1 LRDRLIRAVAAVG
14 VIFACLF
21 YFNNDIYVMVA
32 GPLMAHLP
40 EGSSMIATE
49 VASPF
54 LTPFKLTLM
63 SSIFLGMPFILY
75 QLWSFIAPGLYKHE
89 KRLMIPLVASS
100 AFLFYVGVL
109 FAYFVVF
116 PLVFAFMAGTTPDG
130 VVMATD
136 IAKYLDFVLSLFFAF
151 GLAFEVPIATI
162 ILVSM
167 GMTTPDKLVEKRPYI
182 IVGAFALGMLL
193 TPPDVISQTLLAL
206 PMWILFEIGV
216 FFSRIIKRDKE
227 RREAAD
233 EGEQET
239 GSSGSTAPEKPAPAA
254 AAFVTDPAF
263 EMDDSPLDLER
274 FTPLT
279 EEELDA
285 ELDIIE
291 AEESEAEDEDEE
303 SGDLGE
309 SDDDGMYDDIIDE
322 KLRRV
327 QALRDEGEEVKARGL
342 LYEILGEANEEQ
354 AKVARNILDQ
364 LDEDY

>member
-1 LRDRLIRAVAAVG
+1 
-14 VIFACLF
+14 
-21 YFNNDIYVMVA
+21 
-32 GPLMAHLP
+32 
-40 EGSSMIATE
+40 
-49 VASPF
+49 
-54 LTPFKLTLM
+54 
-63 SSIFLGMPFILY
+63 
-75 QLWSFIAPGLYKHE
+75 
-89 KRLMIPLVASS
+89 
-100 AFLFYVGVL
+100 
-109 FAYFVVF
+109 
-116 PLVFAFMAGTTPDG
+116 
-130 VVMATD
+130 
-136 IAKYLDFVLSLFFAF
+136 
-151 GLAFEVPIATI
+151 
-162 ILVSM
+162 
-167 GMTTPDKLVEKRPYI
+167 
-182 IVGAFALGMLL
+182 
-193 TPPDVISQTLLAL
+193 DVISQTLLAL

-239 GSSGSTAPEKPAPAA
+239 GSSGSTAPEKPAPAAPAA